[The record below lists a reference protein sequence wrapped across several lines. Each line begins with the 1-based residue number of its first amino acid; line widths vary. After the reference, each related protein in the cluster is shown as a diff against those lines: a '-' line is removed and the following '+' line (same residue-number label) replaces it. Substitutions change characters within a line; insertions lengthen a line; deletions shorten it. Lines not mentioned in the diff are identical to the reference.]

1 MSENMQKSSQ
11 YRPLRFAV
19 VGCGHIGIRHIS
31 VLNSEPEAQLVA
43 ICDTDPNKLDR
54 SVVDHS
60 SIEKFTDYNTMLK
73 EIEFDV
79 VCICTPHALH
89 AEMSISAAKAKVH
102 ILVEKPMGLS
112 VSQSE
117 KMIQVAE
124 ENEVRLFVVKQNRY
138 NDPIKITH
146 KALSENR
153 LGKIFMVQ
161 CNVMWNRNQAYYR
174 QSPWRGKK
182 GSEGGALHTQ
192 VSHFLDLLVWWFG
205 NIKQSKTIMD
215 TLNHDIEIEDAGV
228 SALRFESGVI
238 GSLLWTTCVYN
249 VNYEG
254 SITIIG
260 EKGTI
265 KIGGKYLNEIEF
277 WDVQSYPLPTDIEFN
292 DLPNKY
298 GTYQGSS
305 SNHDK
310 LIHSLV
316 PQIIQNRKGVVE
328 GEEGLKTIRAIEKI
342 YQNA

>member
-1 MSENMQKSSQ
+1 MGK
-11 YRPLRFAV
+11 LKFAV
-19 VGCGHIGIRHIS
+19 VGCGHIGTRHVS
-31 VLNSEPEAQLVA
+31 VICNEEAAQLTAVCDIDTEKMQRDDISKNGVA
-43 ICDTDPNKLDR
+43 TY
-54 SVVDHS
+54 
-60 SIEKFTDYNTMLK
+60 TDYDRMLR
-73 EIEFDV
+73 EADFDII
-79 VCICTPHALH
+79 CICTPHGLH
-89 AEMSISAAKAKVH
+89 AQMSKEAALAKKH

-112 VSQSE
+112 VSESE
-117 KMIQVAE
+117 EMIRTAE
-124 ENEVRLFVVKQNRY
+124 ENEVRLFVVKQNRF
-138 NDPIKITH
+138 NDPIKITQ
-146 KALSENR
+146 KALAEGR

-161 CNVMWNRNQAYYR
+161 CNVMWNRNQAYYQ

-182 GSEGGALHTQ
+182 RSEGGALHTQ

-205 NIKQSKTIMD
+205 EIEEAKTVMD

-260 EKGTI
+260 ERGTI

-277 WDVQSYPLPTDIEFN
+277 WDVQSYPLPTDLEFN
-292 DLPNKY
+292 DKPNEY
-298 GTYQGSS
+298 GSYQGSS

-310 LIHSLV
+310 LIHDLV
-316 PQIIQNRKGVVE
+316 PQIIQDRKGVVE
-328 GEEGLKTIRAIEKI
+328 GEEGLKSIRAIEKI